1 MMAEQYR
8 YIEANV
14 KQGVLILTIT
24 MKRLQDYETAKAVE
38 AEFSAALSDASTSK
52 VAVDIEQLEFL
63 ASVGFWPF
71 LGLRHKVTEMG
82 GRVVLCNLSKFVEQV
97 FERTRLLINPSA
109 TSALFQKANSVNE
122 AIEMLNA
129 G

>member
-38 AEFSAALSDASTSK
+38 AEFSAALSDANTSK
-52 VAVDIEQLEFL
+52 VVFDIEQLKSL
-63 ASVGFWPF
+63 ASVGFWPI
-71 LGLRHKVTEMG
+71 LGLHQR
-82 GRVVLCNLSKFVEQV
+82 
-97 FERTRLLINPSA
+97 
-109 TSALFQKANSVNE
+109 
-122 AIEMLNA
+122 
-129 G
+129 